1 MAIFDRFRSRASGGE
16 KRKSFPSAAGAQ
28 AYSGLEEA
36 AALAKELHP
45 EDSRT
50 VEDFMWSLKAACRA
64 RRKQAMEEG
73 LEPMRAEARFFLSKD
88 RLAAYACLLPPENG
102 GEELTL
108 EDFLGDMHYEGIVHG
123 VLEEVVAR
131 EFARGYYRIFL
142 AARGTPPQAG
152 EDGRAVE
159 LFQRRRHMR
168 LEVQSGSQVAFGQD
182 VQFQP
187 IRKGTV
193 ICRILPPKPGKDG
206 MDVTGTA
213 LPCPPPVSAQVPCG
227 ENIRRDGLAL
237 KADADGILYIENDR
251 FCIHEQKIIDG
262 DLDQFQG
269 ALRVSGNLYIG
280 GNVDGGVEVSASGDI
295 VINGRMGRARVA
307 SGEGTI
313 RVQQGVFGTA
323 GETFLSAAGQV
334 QSPVLEEAEVEAGAS
349 VIAETISGSAIRCG
363 GTVYAMTGRG
373 LIANSRIQ
381 AQESILCLRAGNI
394 AGGRSRFSV
403 GYPPQVLTDWERI
416 KTELAQAQA
425 TIERLWEPILELR
438 RKGSRLSEREK
449 TLLEQ
454 LAEQRS
460 LYLKRQEELKNE
472 LRDVNRAL
480 DKKSKGRI
488 RCEKLYPLLEVQ
500 IGRLTE
506 EVATVEEKCNIH
518 VDEGAIHLE

>member
-1 MAIFDRFRSRASGGE
+1 MAIFDRFRSRASSGE
-16 KRKSFPSAAGAQ
+16 KRKSFPSVTGSQ
-28 AYSGLEEA
+28 TYSGLEEA
-36 AALAKELHP
+36 AALAKELYP

-64 RRKQAMEEG
+64 RRKQALEEG
-73 LEPMRAEARFFLSKD
+73 MEPMRAEARFFLSKD
-88 RLAAYACLLPPENG
+88 RLTAYACLLPPENG

-108 EDFLGDMHYEGIVHG
+108 EEFLGDMHYEGIVHG
-123 VLEEVVAR
+123 ILEEDVAR
-131 EFARGYYRIFL
+131 EFARGYFRIFP
-142 AARGTPPQAG
+142 AARGTPPQTG
-152 EDGRAVE
+152 EDGRAEE

-182 VQFQP
+182 VQLQP

-206 MDVTGTA
+206 MDVTGAA
-213 LPCPPPVSAQVPCG
+213 LPSPPPASAQVPCG

-237 KADADGILYIENDR
+237 TADADGILYIENDR

-269 ALRVSGNLYIG
+269 TLQISGNFYVG
-280 GNVDGGVEVSASGDI
+280 GNVDGGVEVSATGDI
-295 VINGRMGRARVA
+295 VINGRVGRARVT
-307 SGEGTI
+307 STEGTV

-323 GETFLSAAGQV
+323 GETVLSAAGQV
-334 QSPVLEEAEVEAGAS
+334 QAPVLEGAEVEAGAS
-349 VIAETISGSAIRCG
+349 VIAETISGSVIRCG

-373 LIANSRIQ
+373 LIVNSQIQ
-381 AQESILCLRAGNI
+381 ARESILCLRVGNI

-416 KTELAQAQA
+416 KAELAQAQS
-425 TIERLWEPILELR
+425 TIERLWGPITELR
-438 RKGSRLSEREK
+438 RKGSRASEREK
-449 TLLEQ
+449 ELLDQ
-454 LAEQRS
+454 LAEQRN
-460 LYLKRQEELKNE
+460 LYLKRLEELKNE
-472 LRDVNRAL
+472 LRDVNKAL

-488 RCEKLYPLLEVQ
+488 RCEKLYPFLDVQ

-506 EVATVEEKCNIH
+506 EVITVEEKCNIH
-518 VDEGAIHLE
+518 VDEGSIHLE